1 MNKDMENVLEGC
13 NLLMETVEAQKETI
27 GGLLGAV
34 QDLEKILGNLIAICS
49 NQSESIESLSTRID
63 IVNKRLRRIENV
75 KEALHMTRFISA
87 GQLAERYEVNKAT
100 IWRWVQR
107 GILPQPIKLSE
118 QCTRFSLEEIE
129 RREAEHYREVC
140 LK

>member
-1 MNKDMENVLEGC
+1 MTKDMENVLEGC

-34 QDLEKILGNLIAICS
+34 QDLEKVAGNLLATCQI
-49 NQSESIESLSTRID
+49 QHERIENLSTRID

-75 KEALHMTRFISA
+75 KE
-87 GQLAERYEVNKAT
+87 
-100 IWRWVQR
+100 
-107 GILPQPIKLSE
+107 
-118 QCTRFSLEEIE
+118 
-129 RREAEHYREVC
+129 VC